1 MTALNN
7 LRILFATNFSDASFR
22 TGRAIAQFGHRFRL
36 DLTIAHVVRP
46 GRASIATRRELCSFL
61 AEADH
66 FDSCRRTLIESD
78 CPADSIA
85 ELTRNSSFDLVMAPA
100 SDRIGLSRRIVP
112 SFRAKLMRLAEAPL
126 WTIGPA
132 LDHFD
137 FLAAMGTVACVID
150 FERDTDETLRLA
162 SAFSATVGA
171 RLRIIGIVPPVSE
184 GDLVHPDHNPT
195 PLGSAMAVKRI
206 HASLKGISTPDVDVV
221 IGSQWRHVA
230 RLLSDCQASVAFL
243 CPSQALLPE
252 WIPRLRSHVD
262 RLPCPVICVDGA
274 ASRFNRW
281 TFERDRDWFAE
292 LQTESEALLA
302 RVG

>member
-1 MTALNN
+1 MTALKN

-22 TGRAIAQFGHRFRL
+22 TGRAIAQLGHRFRL

-46 GRASIATRRELCSFL
+46 GRASIAARRELSSFL

-85 ELTRNSSFDLVMAPA
+85 GLTRTGSFDLVMAPA
-100 SDRIGLSRRIVP
+100 SDRIGLSRRIIP

-132 LDHFD
+132 LDHLD
-137 FLAAMGTVACVID
+137 FHAAMDTVACVMD
-150 FERDTDETLRLA
+150 FERGADESLRLA
-162 SAFSATVGA
+162 SAFSASVGA

-184 GDLVHPDHNPT
+184 GDLIHPDDNPT
-195 PLGSAMAVKRI
+195 PLAAATAVERI
-206 HASLKGISTPDVDVV
+206 HAALQGISTPDVDVV

-230 RLLSDCQASVAFL
+230 RLLSDSQASVAFL
-243 CPSQALLPE
+243 CPSQALIPE

-262 RLPCPVICVDGA
+262 RLPCPAICVDGA
-274 ASRFNRW
+274 ASRFDRW

-292 LQTESEALLA
+292 LQTETETVLA

>member
-1 MTALNN
+1 MTALKN

-36 DLTIAHVVRP
+36 DLTIAHVVRS
-46 GRASIATRRELCSFL
+46 GRASIAARRELSSFL

-78 CPADSIA
+78 SPADSIA
-85 ELTRNSSFDLVMAPA
+85 ELTRTGSFDLVMAPA
-100 SDRIGLSRRIVP
+100 SDRIGLSRRIIP

-132 LDHFD
+132 LDHLD
-137 FLAAMGTVACVID
+137 FQADMDTVACVMD
-150 FERDTDETLRLA
+150 FGHGADETLRLA
-162 SAFSATVGA
+162 SAFSASAGA

-184 GDLVHPDHNPT
+184 GDLVHPDDKPT
-195 PLGSAMAVKRI
+195 PLGAAMAVKHI
-206 HASLKGISTPDVDVV
+206 LAALQGISTPDVDVV

-230 RLLSDCQASVAFL
+230 RLLRDCQASVAFL
-243 CPSQALLPE
+243 CPSQALIPE

-281 TFERDRDWFAE
+281 TFERERDWLAE
-292 LQTESEALLA
+292 LQPKSETLLA